1 MPIISPNGDVLIEKM
16 NISIKP
22 GCNCIISGPNGCGKS
37 SLFRILGKLWPL
49 FGGKLHRPNI
59 NKLFYIPQ
67 RPYLPNG
74 TLLDQVIYPHMKLR
88 EGNTNDDIANLLKD
102 VQLGALLLKDGGL
115 DARQDWKEMLSGGE
129 KQRVAM
135 ARLFYHKPE
144 FAILDECT
152 STISVEVEHLLYTK
166 AKDLGI
172 TVFTISHRSSLFKF
186 HDWYLKF
193 DGDGIWSFTRLSE
206 DEKLMSEEDQKKL
219 LRFSSAKE
227 NKIIDDMV
235 SSKRASLLC
244 QNGKATMPNL
254 DDLTFKPT
262 EKSQF
267 SSEKVVG
274 SQNDLKKESG
284 FSKTQG
290 MKKDK
295 TQDNLAGFAM
305 DKINEE
311 DPGMDMSKTFDQ
323 SKAKED
329 ESNTKDKSSNRLVG
343 LVNKKIEEEGKMLDS
358 AILKIDA
365 DEDENIIAG
374 EGTKKI
380 DCDVLET
387 SVNNQEDKS
396 SDDSV
401 KNI

>member
-1 MPIISPNGDVLIEKM
+1 
-16 NISIKP
+16 
-22 GCNCIISGPNGCGKS
+22 
-37 SLFRILGKLWPL
+37 
-49 FGGKLHRPNI
+49 
-59 NKLFYIPQ
+59 
-67 RPYLPNG
+67 
-74 TLLDQVIYPHMKLR
+74 
-88 EGNTNDDIANLLKD
+88 
-102 VQLGALLLKDGGL
+102 
-115 DARQDWKEMLSGGE
+115 
-129 KQRVAM
+129 
-135 ARLFYHKPE
+135 
-144 FAILDECT
+144 
-152 STISVEVEHLLYTK
+152 
-166 AKDLGI
+166 
-172 TVFTISHRSSLFKF
+172 
-186 HDWYLKF
+186 
-193 DGDGIWSFTRLSE
+193 
-206 DEKLMSEEDQKKL
+206 
-219 LRFSSAKE
+219 
-227 NKIIDDMV
+227 
-235 SSKRASLLC
+235 
-244 QNGKATMPNL
+244 
-254 DDLTFKPT
+254 
-262 EKSQF
+262 
-267 SSEKVVG
+267 
-274 SQNDLKKESG
+274 
-284 FSKTQG
+284 